1 MDEIRKLHNEFKN
14 SNARFNT
21 RRHFLKECTLGLG
34 GIALGSFLN
43 SCSSKNVSFNYN
55 ADRSLNPLAPIAPPF
70 SPKVKSVIYLHMV
83 GAPSQLEL
91 FWLQAWTTEVT

>member
-55 ADRSLNPLAPIAPPF
+55 ADLFMCYANFFNVVLLLQNCCAIMLPIDILAQGNEDEA
-70 SPKVKSVIYLHMV
+70 
-83 GAPSQLEL
+83 
-91 FWLQAWTTEVT
+91 